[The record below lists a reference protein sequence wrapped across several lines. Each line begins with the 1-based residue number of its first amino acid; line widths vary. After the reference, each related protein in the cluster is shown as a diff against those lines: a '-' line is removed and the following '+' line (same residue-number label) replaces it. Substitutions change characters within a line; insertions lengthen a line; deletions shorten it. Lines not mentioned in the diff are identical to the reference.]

1 MTVHNLFRLVKHTD
15 LIFQFITNLYAEISL
30 PSNTFS
36 QPVQIFILS
45 PQHLGV
51 ILVDLLVIQM
61 TLIGR
66 SFPLWLIPVW
76 KQRGSIRL
84 FLRIWRCVS
93 EPDGFVWSWGVGR
106 RAFEEGG

>member
-1 MTVHNLFRLVKHTD
+1 MAVHDLFRLVKHTN
-15 LIFQFITNLYAEISL
+15 LILQLVANLYAEVPL

-51 ILVDLLVIQM
+51 ILVYLLVIQM

-66 SFPLWLIPVW
+66 SFPLRLIPVW

-84 FLRIWRCVS
+84 FLCIWRCVR
-93 EPDGFVWSWGVGR
+93 EPDRFVWSGGVGR
-106 RAFEEGG
+106 RAFQEG